1 MHVCVYVTVCALVF
15 VKLVLVDLVDVI
27 YAIRGRRLQRALKSI
42 WLKGSEC
49 RARKLM
55 AAGEPH
61 LIFVESPLDA
71 SLIALPAIRIAR
83 ESSTSSE
90 RSTRSRE
97 GTSVPSPIKGMVVQT
112 QHLDGQGNARAADPG
127 SSSSDTQLV
136 VIELKTPHLSVF

>member
-27 YAIRGRRLQRALKSI
+27 YAIRGRRLRRALKSF

-49 RARKLM
+49 RVRKLM
-55 AAGEPH
+55 AGEPH
-61 LIFVESPLDA
+61 LIFVESSLDA

-127 SSSSDTQLV
+127 SSSSDTQLI